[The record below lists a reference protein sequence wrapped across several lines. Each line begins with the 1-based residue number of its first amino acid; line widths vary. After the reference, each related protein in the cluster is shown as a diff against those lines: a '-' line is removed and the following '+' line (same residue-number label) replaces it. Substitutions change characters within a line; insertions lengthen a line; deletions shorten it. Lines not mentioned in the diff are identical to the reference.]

1 MSRAGARKA
10 ASKMIRSVKVMEREG
25 GNETLKQ
32 ICLEDKPP
40 KRTRAA
46 DIQRKCEEKLTK
58 ERLKGTQTE
67 A

>member
-1 MSRAGARKA
+1 
-10 ASKMIRSVKVMEREG
+10 MIRREKVMEWEG

-32 ICLEDKPP
+32 ICLEDKPR
-40 KRTRAA
+40 KGLG
-46 DIQRKCEEKLTK
+46 QRKCEEKLTK